1 LGGLRLERRLLPVAQ
16 RRGPRGL
23 CRSRRGRNSWIGQ
36 YAVSATTEN
45 YDLALSFLDG
55 KLGEQTANHLLVDYA
70 YGHVVPEYYDVVTD
84 EALIEA
90 LSLDDPGIL
99 GRTNFTVPI
108 SARDRDRFNQ
118 LWAEVKAAP

>member
-1 LGGLRLERRLLPVAQ
+1 
-16 RRGPRGL
+16 
-23 CRSRRGRNSWIGQ
+23 
-36 YAVSATTEN
+36 
-45 YDLALSFLDG
+45 
-55 KLGEQTANHLLVDYA
+55 
-70 YGHVVPEYYDVVTD
+70 VVPEYYDVVTD

-99 GRTNFTVPI
+99 ERTNFTVPI